1 MLEWLD
7 LILGGRIG
15 ENWNCLG

>member
-7 LILGGRIG
+7 LILGGRMG